1 MNLDSLRVFEINSSV
16 FWAGRGSP
24 DAILRV
30 YLQSS
35 PDVATCD
42 QGIMPRVLCEAE
54 LDSLLLQ
61 NSNENGQL
69 AEPQTFREYLQELVR
84 QKTFFPC
91 FFAALQVPMG
101 AQDD

>member
-1 MNLDSLRVFEINSSV
+1 
-16 FWAGRGSP
+16 
-24 DAILRV
+24 
-30 YLQSS
+30 
-35 PDVATCD
+35 
-42 QGIMPRVLCEAE
+42 
-54 LDSLLLQ
+54 
-61 NSNENGQL
+61 L